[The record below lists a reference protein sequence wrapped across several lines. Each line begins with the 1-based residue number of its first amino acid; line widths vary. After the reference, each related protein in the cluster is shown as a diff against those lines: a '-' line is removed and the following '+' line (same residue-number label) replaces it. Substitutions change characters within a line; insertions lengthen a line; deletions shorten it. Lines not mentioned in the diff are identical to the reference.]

1 MRGLFRRGAMS
12 SARSRTTGEAFQ
24 PFAGDCDRFE
34 TGGQSDRWR
43 PSPV

>member
-1 MRGLFRRGAMS
+1 MQQNDGNG
-12 SARSRTTGEAFQ
+12 GQ

-43 PSPV
+43 ASRV